1 MKILKNIGWTL
12 AGLLVLIQ
20 FIPVTYP
27 ETAESEEYD
36 LFTTTTVPDEVG
48 SIIKNA
54 CYDCHSSQ
62 TRYPWYSYIAP
73 AKWLIV
79 QDVNK
84 GRKELNFS
92 GWDSLNI
99 RNKIKLLDEIAEEV
113 EEGNMPLPIYTLL
126 HPDGSLNEEERKT
139 LIDWTGQTMNDV
151 LGD

>member
-1 MKILKNIGWTL
+1 MKILKIIGWTL

-20 FIPVTYP
+20 FIPVTLP
-27 ETAESEEYD
+27 ETGEMDEYD
-36 LFTTTTVPDEVG
+36 LFTTTTVPEEVG

-62 TRYPWYSYIAP
+62 TRYPWYTYIAP
-73 AKWLIV
+73 AKWLII

-126 HPDGSLNEEERKT
+126 HPEVSLNEEEREMLT
-139 LIDWTGQTMNDV
+139 DWTDQMMNDM